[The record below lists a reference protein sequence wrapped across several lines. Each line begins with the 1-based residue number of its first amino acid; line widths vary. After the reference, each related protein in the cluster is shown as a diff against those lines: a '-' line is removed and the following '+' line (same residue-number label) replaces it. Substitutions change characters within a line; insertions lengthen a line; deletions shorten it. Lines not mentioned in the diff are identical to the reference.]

1 MRLMHVQ
8 TVLKLELIIEGKR
21 VCETPILH
29 WRQSLSYYAL
39 SGAFIDSWTRVAIT
53 AQTLLYP

>member
-1 MRLMHVQ
+1 MHVQ